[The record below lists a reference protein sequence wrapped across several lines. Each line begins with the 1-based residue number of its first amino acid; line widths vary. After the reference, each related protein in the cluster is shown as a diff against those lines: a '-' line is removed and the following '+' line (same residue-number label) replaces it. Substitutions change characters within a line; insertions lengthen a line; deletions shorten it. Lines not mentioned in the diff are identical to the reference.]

1 MYRDTVGKITVGIG
15 LMLPDAKAAQALPF
29 VLGTRTA
36 TPQEIA
42 AEYTRVDSLP
52 LGRVS
57 AFYKPSTQLEL
68 TQQTIDAKL
77 SAVLQG
83 FETDLR
89 AHLPHYDTLPDPVK
103 LALLDMIYNL
113 GPGELFNGFPHLIA
127 AVESGSWAEAA
138 AHCLRRGPSP
148 ARNNWTREQFLSA
161 VVTTIQAET
170 ESLLKRIGLA
180 IRHTWN
186 ALFGPRQ

>member
-1 MYRDTVGKITVGIG
+1 
-15 LMLPDAKAAQALPF
+15 
-29 VLGTRTA
+29 
-36 TPQEIA
+36 
-42 AEYTRVDSLP
+42 
-52 LGRVS
+52 
-57 AFYKPSTQLEL
+57 
-68 TQQTIDAKL
+68 
-77 SAVLQG
+77 
-83 FETDLR
+83 
-89 AHLPHYDTLPDPVK
+89 
-103 LALLDMIYNL
+103 MIYNL